1 MIQRGT
7 KIQSMLLE
15 GTQRVGCHSHQ
26 LSKRIPEAVLAWE
39 EGEVVAILAWGEEE
53 EAVAMLA
60 YCPVTAPDSE
70 LEPVWVSIPLVCY
83 QGLLVEVQGVSLST

>member
-26 LSKRIPEAVLAWE
+26 LSKRIPEALLAWE
-39 EGEVVAILAWGEEE
+39 EGEV
-53 EAVAMLA
+53 EAVLA
-60 YCPVTAPDSE
+60 
-70 LEPVWVSIPLVCY
+70 
-83 QGLLVEVQGVSLST
+83 

>member
-15 GTQRVGCHSHQ
+15 GTQHIGCHCHQ

-39 EGEVVAILAWGEEE
+39 EGEV
-53 EAVAMLA
+53 EAVLA
-60 YCPVTAPDSE
+60 
-70 LEPVWVSIPLVCY
+70 
-83 QGLLVEVQGVSLST
+83 